1 MTSKGSQLL
10 CQITSPL
17 GGWWGREPSLGRVRL
32 TLWSAG
38 AGGAARD
45 MWRNWSWCSFVCCLL
60 PPATLL
66 VASCPRRR
74 TMGPPSSAFSRP
86 ALLTT
91 VQRRRRRTAR
101 WRESTTHP
109 YCGAAV
115 HPSGAL
121 GTFLAIFLL
130 NKTATDWASLQFGKK
145 DGCLVKLPAGE
156 WAVRNAPG
164 A

>member
-10 CQITSPL
+10 CQITSPP

-32 TLWSAG
+32 TLWSAR

-74 TMGPPSSAFSRP
+74 TMGPPSSAFSG
-86 ALLTT
+86 LLTT

-115 HPSGAL
+115 HQGAL
-121 GTFLAIFLL
+121 GTFLAIFLI
-130 NKTATDWASLQFGKK
+130 NKQPRLGVSTIWQK

>member
-60 PPATLL
+60 PPSGHA
-66 VASCPRRR
+66 ASGQLPEAQDHGSTFFRVQ
-74 TMGPPSSAFSRP
+74 PP

-91 VQRRRRRTAR
+91 GPKEEEEDSPLARKYNSPVLWGCSAPRRP
-101 WRESTTHP
+101 WDL
-109 YCGAAV
+109 
-115 HPSGAL
+115 L
-121 GTFLAIFLL
+121 GHISQLQNGHRLGVYINLA
-130 NKTATDWASLQFGKK
+130 KK
-145 DGCLVKLPAGE
+145 MDV
-156 WAVRNAPG
+156 W
-164 A
+164 

>member
-10 CQITSPL
+10 CQITSPP

-32 TLWSAG
+32 TLWSAR

-45 MWRNWSWCSFVCCLL
+45 MWRNWSWCSFVCWLL

-74 TMGPPSSAFSRP
+74 TMGPPSSAFSG
-86 ALLTT
+86 LLTT

-115 HPSGAL
+115 HQGAL
-121 GTFLAIFLL
+121 GTFLVIFLI
-130 NKTATDWASLQFGKK
+130 NKTATDWASTSIWQKRWMS
-145 DGCLVKLPAGE
+145 GE
-156 WAVRNAPG
+156 AARR
-164 A
+164 

>member
-1 MTSKGSQLL
+1 MTTKGSQLL

-32 TLWSAG
+32 TLWSAR

-74 TMGPPSSAFSRP
+74 TMGPPSSAFSG
-86 ALLTT
+86 LLTT

-115 HPSGAL
+115 HQGRRPWDLL
-121 GTFLAIFLL
+121 GHISDQQNGHRLGFYVNLA
-130 NKTATDWASLQFGKK
+130 KK
-145 DGCLVKLPAGE
+145 MDV
-156 WAVRNAPG
+156 W
-164 A
+164 